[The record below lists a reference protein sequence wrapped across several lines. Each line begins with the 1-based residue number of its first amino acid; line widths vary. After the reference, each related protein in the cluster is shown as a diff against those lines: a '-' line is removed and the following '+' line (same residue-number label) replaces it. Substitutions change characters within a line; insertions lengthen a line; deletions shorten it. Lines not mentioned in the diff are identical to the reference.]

1 MERRL
6 AAILAIDVVG
16 YSRLMEADEPGTFG
30 RLQGRFR
37 RIVEPMIGRHG
48 GRVFKTTGDGLLV
61 EFASVVAAVECAAA
75 LQRGMAPGGGDATD
89 AQEIEA
95 RMAIHLG
102 DVIVDAD
109 DLQGEGVII
118 AARLQELAD
127 PGGLVVSRAVHD
139 QVRSK
144 LALTFEDLGDVT
156 LRNITEPVRIFR
168 VSPGAQQAD
177 PDVLTVTTSPNF
189 AAKWLVHRLG
199 GFVES
204 HPEIDLRIGATLRH
218 VSLARE
224 DVDVAIRHGEGHW
237 PGLHVTKLASEE
249 LFPVCSPKLLE
260 GLREPADVVRH
271 ALLHVNDR
279 TDWQA
284 WLAGAGVTAADGV
297 RGIVYNQASMAID
310 AAVDGQGVALARTA
324 LAAWD
329 LRKGRLVRPFR
340 HAVDVPYAY
349 WIICSVAKAE
359 LPRVAT
365 FRRWLLDEA
374 DADARELARMFG

>member
-16 YSRLMEADEPGTFG
+16 YSRLMERDEPGTFG

-37 RIVEPMIGRHG
+37 RIVEPMIARHG

-61 EFASVVAAVECAAA
+61 EFASVVAAVECAAS

-102 DVIVDAD
+102 DVIVDGE

-144 LALTFEDLGDVT
+144 LAVAFEDLGDAT
-156 LRNITEPVRIFR
+156 LRNISDPVRIFR
-168 VSPGAQQAD
+168 VSSRAQPEG

-199 GFVES
+199 GFAES

-249 LFPVCSPKLLE
+249 LFPVCSPKLLDR
-260 GLREPADVVRH
+260 LREPADVARH
-271 ALLHVNDR
+271 TLLHVNDR
-279 TDWQA
+279 ADWQA
-284 WLAGAGVTAADGV
+284 WLAKAGVAAASGL

-310 AAVDGQGVALARTA
+310 AAADGQGIALARTA

-340 HAVDVPYAY
+340 HALDVPYAY

-359 LPRVAT
+359 LPKVAT

-374 DADARELARMFG
+374 AADARELARMFG

>member
-16 YSRLMEADEPGTFG
+16 YSWLMQADDTGTFG

-37 RIVEPMIGRHG
+37 RIVEPMIARHG

-61 EFASVVAAVECAAA
+61 EFASVIAAVQCAAA

-102 DVIVDAD
+102 DVIVDGD

-144 LALTFEDLGDVT
+144 LMLAFEDLGEAT
-156 LRNITEPVRIFR
+156 LRNISEPVRNFR
-168 VSPGAQQAD
+168 VSPGAQQED

-189 AAKWLVHRLG
+189 AAKWLVYRLG

-204 HPEIDLRIGATLRH
+204 HPDIDLRIGATLRH
-218 VSLARE
+218 VSLASE

-249 LFPVCSPKLLE
+249 LFPVCSPKLE
-260 GLREPADVVRH
+260 GLREPAEVIRH
-271 ALLHVNDR
+271 ALLHVNDG

-284 WLAGAGVTAADGV
+284 WLAGAGVAAADGL

-310 AAVDGQGVALARTA
+310 AAVDGQGIALARTA
-324 LAAWD
+324 LATWD

-340 HAVDVPYAY
+340 HALDVPYAY

-374 DADARELARMFG
+374 AADARELARMFG